1 MIWSTSLI
9 VVLQFLAVTET
20 TAGLELQRLPKESV
34 AVLRGSELAKFR
46 HNQSSD
52 APSKRTARWTF
63 QNLSEDTPVNG
74 SEILQYEPVT
84 DDQQIRIR
92 PDDQDPSQLP
102 AMDNYRPDK
111 VLKST
116 NDAVVVMNQLANLK
130 KDFCKTETIVQR
142 IKEDGCVG
150 RNVINR
156 YCYGQCNSFY
166 IPEGPKRRRGRHHRR
181 NKLRQIATNN
191 AEYLDD
197 EDLTVPQMQTCPSCR
212 PVKVGWV
219 TITLRCPK
227 LSPPTRKKRIQK
239 IRQCKCMEESAQIV
253 NN

>member
-1 MIWSTSLI
+1 MIWSVSLLW
-9 VVLQFLAVTET
+9 VLQLLAAAT
-20 TAGLELQRLPKESV
+20 TSTAAFELQKLPKESV
-34 AVLRGSELAKFR
+34 AILRGSELAKFR
-46 HNQSSD
+46 HNQTAESTG
-52 APSKRTARWTF
+52 KRTARWTF
-63 QNLSEDTPVNG
+63 QNLSEDSPVNG

-84 DDQQIRIR
+84 DDQQISSR

-102 AMDNYRPDK
+102 SMDNYRPDK

-130 KDFCKTETIVQR
+130 KDFCKTEKIVQR
-142 IKEDGCVG
+142 IKEDGCIG

-166 IPEGPKRRRGRHHRR
+166 IPEGPKRRRGRHHHHRR
-181 NKLRQIATNN
+181 NKMANP
-191 AEYLDD
+191 EYLDD

-212 PVKVGWV
+212 PNKVGWV

-239 IRQCKCMEESAQIV
+239 IRQCKCMEESATAV
-253 NN
+253 LTN